1 MRTALCDLLGIDL
14 PIVQAP
20 IGAAAVPE
28 LAAAVS
34 NAGALGMVALT
45 GGTRSDVVDALRE
58 TRELT
63 DRPFGGNFILDYPTD
78 EAIEASLDEGLKIVS
93 LFWGDADDYVER
105 VHAAGAQLLV
115 TVGSVDEARRAAN
128 AGADVIVAQG
138 WEGGGHVRGLI
149 STLALVPRVVDTV
162 APLPVIAAGGIAD
175 GRGIAAALALGSDGV
190 WMGTR
195 FVVAAEAPTHPVYR
209 ERVLAAEEGDTVWL
223 ADLFSGGWEN
233 APHRVIRNST
243 VERWEAAGRPSWDEI
258 TDKDEVIASGPHGD
272 IRRYDSRVPSKWAEG
287 EIEAMPLWA
296 GQGVGLVTREQ
307 PAAEIVREL
316 ADETRRE
323 LRRVSSLG

>member
-20 IGAAAVPE
+20 IGGAAVPE

-34 NAGALGMVALT
+34 NAGALGMVALS
-45 GGTRSDVVDALRE
+45 GGTLEEIADALRE
-58 TRELT
+58 TRART
-63 DRPFGGNFILDYPTD
+63 DRPFGGNFIV
-78 EAIEASLDEGLKIVS
+78 EVSQRESIEAALDEGLGIVS
-93 LFWGDADDYVER
+93 LFWGDGDEYAESI
-105 VHAAGAQLLV
+105 HAAGARLLV
-115 TVGSVDEARRAAN
+115 TVGSVDEARRAAS

-138 WEGGGHVRGLI
+138 WEAGGHVRGLI
-149 STLALVPRVVDTV
+149 STLALIPRVVDAV
-162 APLPVIAAGGIAD
+162 APVPVIAAGGIAD
-175 GRGIAAALALGSDGV
+175 GRGIAGALALGADGV

-209 ERVLAAEEGDTVWL
+209 EGVLAASEDDTVWL
-223 ADLFSGGWEN
+223 VDLFSGGWEN

-243 VERWEAAGRPSWDEI
+243 VELWEAAGRPSWDTI
-258 TDKDEVIASGPHGD
+258 TDKDEVIARGPSGD
-272 IRRYDSRVPSKWAEG
+272 IHRYDSRVATKWAEG
-287 EIEAMPLWA
+287 QIEAMPLWA

-316 ADETRRE
+316 VDETRRE